1 MVLPLAILTASL
13 VSFIVSLILTP
24 LIANF
29 MLKIGHVGVDVHKP
43 RKPKIPESCGL
54 SLIASTILGLLI
66 MMLFDRGNILK
77 IVSLILSSSFAGAVG
92 LLDDFRKLD
101 AKVKTV
107 LTVSAI
113 IPIIYFGTYVPRLIL
128 PFIGEARLT
137 LVYLAIIPFALAV
150 TANAT
155 NMIDVYNGSM
165 VGSMLFAF
173 IALLIAS
180 VIKLNNGVGDYFP
193 IYSSAIII
201 ASLLGYLR
209 YNKYPAKVFNGD
221 TGSLFVGTYFGA
233 LAILGRLEIVAV
245 TAFMPQIMNGF
256 GIISIIKGL
265 RERREIPV
273 RPVVVDEVSGHIS
286 AVKNSNAPL
295 TLAHLLT
302 LKTPLREDEVV
313 FGFWFLSIIAAIL
326 SLIVAYLTYS

>member
-1 MVLPLAILTASL
+1 VLPLILVASL
-13 VSFIVSLILTP
+13 VSFITSLLLTP

-43 RKPKIPESCGL
+43 WKPKIPESCGL
-54 SLIASTILGLLI
+54 SFMVSTILGLLI
-66 MMLFDRGNILK
+66 MMIFDWENILK
-77 IVSLILSSSFAGAVG
+77 IASLILSSSFAGAVG
-92 LLDDFRKLD
+92 LLDDFRNLD
-101 AKVKTV
+101 AKAKTALTV
-107 LTVSAI
+107 LAV
-113 IPIIYFGTYVPRLIL
+113 IPIIYFGTYVPKLVL
-128 PFIGEARLT
+128 PFIGGTRLT
-137 LVYLAIIPFALAV
+137 LVYLAIMPFALAV

-155 NMIDVYNGSM
+155 NMIDVFNGSM

-173 IALLIAS
+173 IALLVAS
-180 VIKLNNGVGDYFP
+180 IIKLSYGVGDYFS

-256 GIISIIKGL
+256 GILSIVKGL
-265 RERREIPV
+265 KERREIHV

-295 TLAHLLT
+295 ALAHLLT
-302 LKTPLREDEVV
+302 LKTPLREDEAV
-313 FGFWFLSIIAAIL
+313 FGFWLLSAIATIL
-326 SLIVAYLTYS
+326 SLVVAYLTYS

>member
-1 MVLPLAILTASL
+1 MLLAATIIASIVSFL
-13 VSFIVSLILTP
+13 VSFLLTP
-24 LIANF
+24 TVAKF
-29 MLKIGHVGVDVHKP
+29 MVKIGHVGIDVHKP
-43 RKPKIPESCGL
+43 WKPKIPESCGL
-54 SLIASTILGLLI
+54 SLVLSSSLGLLI
-66 MMLFDRGNILK
+66 MALLDWKNILK
-77 IVSLILSSSFAGAVG
+77 IASLLLSSSFAGTIG
-92 LLDDFRKLD
+92 LLDDFKNLD
-101 AKVKTV
+101 AKVKTA
-107 LTVSAI
+107 LTVLAI
-113 IPIIYFGTYVPRLIL
+113 IPIVFFGTYVPKLVL
-128 PFIGEARLT
+128 PFIGETRLT

-155 NMIDVYNGSM
+155 NMFDVYNGSM

-173 IALLIAS
+173 TALLVAS
-180 VIKLNNGVGDYFP
+180 IIKFSNGVGDYFP
-193 IYSSAIII
+193 MYSSAIIV

-221 TGSLFVGTYFGA
+221 VGSLFVGTYFGA

-265 RERREIPV
+265 RERREIHV
-273 RPVVVDEVSGHIS
+273 RPVIVDEASGYIS
-286 AVKNSNAPL
+286 AVRSHDAPL

-302 LKTPLREDEVV
+302 LKTPLKENEIVV
-313 FGFWFLSIIAAIL
+313 GFWLLSAIAAAL

>member
-1 MVLPLAILTASL
+1 MPLAVISVATL
-13 VSFIVSLILTP
+13 VSFIMSFFITP
-24 LIANF
+24 LIAKF
-29 MLKIGHVGVDVHKP
+29 MMKIGHVGIDVHKP
-43 RKPKIPESCGL
+43 WKPRIPESSGL
-54 SLIASTILGLLI
+54 SLIISTTVGLLI
-66 MMLFDRGNILK
+66 MALFDLRNLLK
-77 IVSLILSSSFAGAVG
+77 IASLILSSSFAGAIG
-92 LLDDFRKLD
+92 LLDDFRNLD
-101 AKVKTV
+101 AKVKTA
-107 LTVSAI
+107 LTVLAI
-113 IPIIYFGTYVPRLIL
+113 TPIIYFGTYVPKLVL
-128 PFIGEARLT
+128 PFIGETRLT

-173 IALLIAS
+173 IALLAAS
-180 VIKLNNGVGDYFP
+180 VIKLSNGVGDYFP

-233 LAILGRLEIVAV
+233 LAILGRLEVVAV

-265 RERREIPV
+265 RERREIHV
-273 RPVVVDEVSGHIS
+273 RPVVVDDASGYIS
-286 AVKNSNAPL
+286 AVKNPDAPL

-302 LKTPLREDEVV
+302 LKTPLRESEVV
-313 FGFWFLSIIAAIL
+313 FGFWLLSIIAAIL